1 MSFNHKQQEL
11 IDNFKKHNKM
21 AYEITNEPVAIT
33 EEDTAAVVETK
44 NNLDNVRKNETLL
57 NEAKENS
64 KSVSKLERFNK
75 LKDNSPNC

>member
-1 MSFNHKQQEL
+1 
-11 IDNFKKHNKM
+11 M
-21 AYEITNEPVAIT
+21 AYEIINEPVVIT

-64 KSVSKLERFNK
+64 KSVSKLERFSK